1 MLKMMEK
8 KNNDKG
14 ELIDRTAWLTR
25 LQMVCEYM
33 PITQSVFL
41 WRKSKTSL

>member
-14 ELIDRTAWLTR
+14 ELIDCFVYQATFGGIR
-25 LQMVCEYM
+25 LRSEVLGYVW
-33 PITQSVFL
+33 S
-41 WRKSKTSL
+41 